1 MAKQTVVEFQCAVE
15 PTDFL
20 AINTY
25 KGGATF
31 VEIYNADANGDVI
44 MADIQ
49 VKHEDIQRIRKAL
62 KKAEALVVL
71 NDHEVH

>member
-31 VEIYNADANGDVI
+31 VEVYNVDADGEVVL
-44 MADIQ
+44 ADIQ
-49 VKHEDIQRIRKAL
+49 VRHEDIRRIRKAL
-62 KKAEALVVL
+62 KKAEALLVL